1 MKSFPSF
8 TLIEVLIAI
17 AILST
22 GIVFIMSTFD
32 ASVIA
37 LSTSQDTLRMMRLAR
52 KKMTEVEMSALGE
65 GGIEEETSSGTFS
78 RTDSKFHW
86 DLQVRRVTGPND
98 IPSAGETDSETL
110 NEVVVT
116 IGREG
121 TGRRYSLATYVRMKR

>member
-1 MKSFPSF
+1 MKSSPSF

-52 KKMTEVEMSALGE
+52 KK
-65 GGIEEETSSGTFS
+65 
-78 RTDSKFHW
+78 
-86 DLQVRRVTGPND
+86 
-98 IPSAGETDSETL
+98 
-110 NEVVVT
+110 
-116 IGREG
+116 
-121 TGRRYSLATYVRMKR
+121 